1 MKTRIPL
8 FPPLTVRLSFPLPPF
23 PSPPSS
29 MIIIADEKK
38 TRPSIQQGI
47 QHHLLPRHAHHLVQ
61 PLPRAVGSVY
71 GVEVARFVAWR
82 RGRWR
87 GWGWGWRRGRGLVG
101 RTGAGRRWTRVW
113 RRSSSPSSLYQ
124 TRPRP
129 HPRPR
134 SHPRPHPATATA
146 TAPNP
151 SRSRY
156 MVEPRFLDWS
166 RPRRIWRLAR

>member
-1 MKTRIPL
+1 
-8 FPPLTVRLSFPLPPF
+8 
-23 PSPPSS
+23 
-29 MIIIADEKK
+29 MIIIADEKN
-38 TRPSIQQGI
+38 TRSSIQQGI

-61 PLPRAVGSVY
+61 PLPRAFRSVY

-87 GWGWGWRRGRGLVG
+87 GRGCRRRRGRGLVG

-113 RRSSSPSSLYQ
+113 RRSSSPTSLYQ
-124 TRPRP
+124 TRPHP

-134 SHPRPHPATATA
+134 PRPHPRPHPATATA
-146 TAPNP
+146 TAP

-166 RPRRIWRLAR
+166 RPRRTRRLAR